1 MLIQLTVRSRN
12 FKAKTAYTE
21 GFESTKMKRI
31 QANQNT
37 AGLPI
42 LAGAAEF
49 IYEIDGQ
56 RDIYYTVTESAA
68 AIITIAGGS
77 GAPASSG
84 TAAADWTAVEY
95 STGSQN
101 RTVLTRDTSLVQ
113 AIAAANLCFGDQA
126 YNFPLGNIK
135 VTGGVMTFT
144 ISAAVE
150 TATPEV
156 GLGSVLGAGVQA
168 TIGAAGATMEDFLD
182 GTATSAITSAGTD
195 EAYAWYA
202 EAPGPDGTA
211 TAADLFFNCAGAWG
225 QTEDLTFSDITIDI
239 TWEYLG
245 IIAV

>member
-1 MLIQLTVRSRN
+1 MLVQLTVRSRN
-12 FKAKTAYTE
+12 FKVKTAYTE
-21 GFESTKMKRI
+21 AFESTKIKNLV
-31 QANQNT
+31 ANQNT

-49 IYEIDGQ
+49 TYEIDGM
-56 RDIYYTVTESAA
+56 RDIVYTVTESVAY
-68 AIITIAGGS
+68 ITTLTGGS
-77 GAPASSG
+77 GSPANSG

-95 STGSQN
+95 STGSQQ
-101 RTVLTRDTSLVQ
+101 RTVLTRDTDLVQ

-144 ISAAVE
+144 IAAAVE

-156 GLGSVLGAGVQA
+156 GLGSVLGVGVQA

-195 EAYAWYA
+195 EAYSWYA
-202 EAPGPDGTA
+202 EAPGPDGIA
-211 TAADLFFNCAGAWG
+211 TAVDLFFNCAGAWG
-225 QTEDLTFSDITIDI
+225 QTEDLTFSDITIDF